1 MNTFMFSVEPERF
14 FVKLFAGWCF
24 FTMFALSS
32 VVLNFTLLIV
42 PAVVGVLTLTYYT
55 VACAFRS
62 DRFSTYATLRLFYSL
77 SVTPMV
83 AFVLLLALMHK
94 QSKPT
99 SLIAVSI
106 SCVPLIVTAAAYV
119 WMMALKNKRSPFVV
133 RGQRVEVLEVEC
145 VNQRVLGSVSAAIG
159 GLLFP
164 VFQAYSIAYSLL
176 LIVLIAVSLH
186 IVLSNNANI
195 SALRALKQQEARD
208 RCHYTLMNIEEI
220 REKRAAS
227 LLGRIFAVS
236 ARR

>member
-1 MNTFMFSVEPERF
+1 MFSVEPERF
-14 FVKLFAGWCF
+14 FVELFAGWCL

-42 PAVVGVLTLTYYT
+42 PAVVGVLTLTYCT

-62 DRFSTYATLRLFYSL
+62 ERFSTYATVRLFYSL
-77 SVTPMV
+77 SVSPMV

-94 QSKPT
+94 QSKST
-99 SLIAVSI
+99 SLVAVSI
-106 SCVPLIVTAAAYV
+106 SCMPLIVTAAAYV
-119 WMMALKNKRSPFVV
+119 WMRALKNKRSPFAV
-133 RGQRVEVLEVEC
+133 RGQRVEVLEVEW
-145 VNQRVLGSVSAAIG
+145 VNHRVLGGVSAAIG

-164 VFQAYSIAYSLL
+164 VFQAYSIAYLLL
-176 LIVLIAVSLH
+176 LIVLIAVSLYM
-186 IVLSNNANI
+186 VFSNRANI

-208 RCHYTLMNIEEI
+208 RCHYTFMNIEAI